1 VVDTE
6 TMLVV
11 VPQVTQAANDKQ
23 QLTPMLELLA
33 ALPEDLLQPDKL
45 TADAGYFS
53 DTNVSACEA
62 AGIEPS
68 IAIKRDEHHPH
79 WSARFKSPEAP
90 QPARA
95 RGKSDRLLG
104 RAPALGVVT
113 GLSGA

>member
-1 VVDTE
+1 
-6 TMLVV
+6 
-11 VPQVTQAANDKQ
+11 
-23 QLTPMLELLA
+23 MLERLA